1 MGTSMT
7 KISGTEIVERLNAS
21 ASQVLFDKAAEFRM
35 ALICYFAGGHL
46 LIEDIP
52 GVGKTTFV
60 KTLGRLLGLQFGR
73 IQFTHDL
80 LPSDILGVSIY
91 QAATETFEYKP
102 GPIFAELLLVDELN
116 RASPRTQSALLQA
129 MEEHQV
135 TIDRHS
141 LPLPEPFFVVATQ
154 NPRSQVG
161 TFALPE
167 SQLDRFLMR
176 IELGYPSASSET
188 SLLMTANERPEAS
201 DLVSPYS
208 REQLLAVR
216 KEISTLHI
224 SREVAQ
230 YLQALLGESRRP
242 TSKGVGLSPRAGLA
256 WMAAARASAF
266 LSGRDAVLPEDVQ
279 FVAQP
284 VLNHRLTQGELS
296 YSKSASLVEGLVS
309 SVEIH

>member
-1 MGTSMT
+1 MA
-7 KISGTEIVERLNAS
+7 KITGLEIVEKLSES
-21 ASQVLFDKAAEFRM
+21 ASKILFDKTAEFKM

-129 MEEHQV
+129 MEEHHV

-161 TFALPE
+161 TFPLPE

-176 IELGYPSASSET
+176 IELGYPSAQSET
-188 SLLMTANERPEAS
+188 SLLMTANDRPEPSELA
-201 DLVSPYS
+201 VPFS
-208 REQLLAVR
+208 REELLATR
-216 KEISTLHI
+216 EEISNVHI
-224 SREVAQ
+224 SREVAD
-230 YLQALLGESRRP
+230 YLQRLLTESRRP
-242 TSKGVGLSPRAGLA
+242 TTQGVGLSPRAGLA
-256 WMAAARASAF
+256 WISAARASAF

-279 FVAQP
+279 FVAMA
-284 VLNHRLTQGELS
+284 VLNHRLTQGELN
-296 YSKSASLVEGLVS
+296 YSKAASIVDALVG
-309 SVEIH
+309 SVEIR